1 MVNNKKKLRQLI
13 DGIML
18 ETDMDSGKAKC
29 RDIRSLAKKISESE
43 RKERVGL

>member
-18 ETDMDSGKAKC
+18 ETDMASGKTKC
-29 RDIRSLAKKISESE
+29 REIRSLAKKLSESE
-43 RKERVGL
+43 RKERLGL